1 MVSRFTRQ
9 HHSDTIASRIRE
21 LRNTMNEQKQE
32 FDIIPQVE
40 SIEEIERELD
50 FFPASEEGCRTLT
63 VEQVRN
69 YNRNGF
75 VSGLE
80 VFTGSQ
86 ALDLKRFFDG
96 LLSDVIKA
104 GGNSYSISTAHFKHA
119 RVYDLLKH
127 PIIVGYVK
135 DILGDN
141 VIGWGSHFFCKMP
154 HDGKAVSWHQ
164 DASYWPLTPSKT
176 ATVWLAID
184 DTDAENA
191 CMRFIPKSHLHG
203 HLNWRESRPGE
214 NNVLNQT
221 VENALDFGDP
231 PVNNELKAGQIS
243 IHNDLLLHGSNA
255 NNSNR
260 RRCGL
265 TLRYCAADVHAY
277 MDWNLKGVLVSGE
290 ANSTLWPGALR
301 PE

>member
-1 MVSRFTRQ
+1 M
-9 HHSDTIASRIRE
+9 ASRIRN
-21 LRNTMNEQKQE
+21 LRETMSDHKQN

-40 SIEEIERELD
+40 SIEEIERQLD
-50 FFPASEEGCRTLT
+50 FFPASEEKCETLT
-63 VEQVRN
+63 IEQVRN
-69 YNRNGF
+69 YNQNGF
-75 VSGLE
+75 ISGLE
-80 VFTGSQ
+80 VFTDSEV
-86 ALDLKRFFDG
+86 LELRRFFDG
-96 LLSDVIKA
+96 LLADTIKQ
-104 GGNSYSISTAHFKHA
+104 GGNSYSISTAHFRHA

-127 PIIVGYVK
+127 PVIVGYVK
-135 DILGDN
+135 DILGEN

-203 HLNWRESRPGE
+203 HLNWRESSPDE

-221 VENALDFGDP
+221 VENALDFGDSP
-231 PVNNELKAGQIS
+231 INNELKAGQIS

-255 NNSNR
+255 NNSDR
-260 RRCGL
+260 RRCRL
-265 TLRYCAADVHAY
+265 TLRYCAADVHAST
-277 MDWNLKGVLVSGE
+277 DWNLKGVVVSGE
-290 ANSTLWPGALR
+290 ANPTLWPGAIR
-301 PE
+301 PQ